1 MTSLFLDLF
10 VYGNVANLVA
20 TVCLS
25 RIWHALAG
33 WHVGWRGRI
42 DACYLIVRGMNGWN
56 GFLIGSCR
64 ACVPP
69 ASSGG
74 PQTVGR
80 RLRLH
85 ARPAWSSQNVGIS
98 ETTLTNLRIARLPAR
113 QYLITRSMK
122 SQSYLLMLN
131 RRFYVIDILNTHT
144 RCLDQWIN
152 GITIAIS
159 LISN

>member
-1 MTSLFLDLF
+1 MLHLVIDERVLDLRAESF
-10 VYGNVANLVA
+10 LRSFLCMETLLNLLQRCVWA
-20 TVCLS
+20 
-25 RIWHALAG
+25 AYDKLAG
-33 WHVGWRGRI
+33 WHVGRRGRI
-42 DACYLIVRGMNGWN
+42 EACYLIVRGMNGWN

-64 ACVPP
+64 ACVPA

-85 ARPAWSSQNVGIS
+85 GRPACSSQRVATS
-98 ETTLTNLRIARLPAR
+98 ETILTNLRIAWLPPR

-131 RRFYVIDILNTHT
+131 RRFYVIETLNTHT
-144 RCLDQWIN
+144 LCRD
-152 GITIAIS
+152 
-159 LISN
+159 